1 MDKKITIMTM
11 GKRVYNQ
18 VNSIIKSHHKAGHIR
33 ISDSNRITLYH
44 LLNPQRDNRT
54 AACHNVTITST
65 TNGSSRTLAKFTTL
79 SNRNLLHKCFAD
91 THSIDRISC
100 LISRKDHNI
109 FYPMLDSRKKNVS
122 STENISASSLHREKL
137 TTRHLLESG
146 GGKNVVNTT
155 HSNIYRSL
163 VADITDIELHLRIL
177 QAVTHIVLLLLIT
190 TENSDFLDV
199 AVKKTT

>member
-1 MDKKITIMTM
+1 
-11 GKRVYNQ
+11 
-18 VNSIIKSHHKAGHIR
+18 
-33 ISDSNRITLYH
+33 
-44 LLNPQRDNRT
+44 
-54 AACHNVTITST
+54 
-65 TNGSSRTLAKFTTL
+65 
-79 SNRNLLHKCFAD
+79 
-91 THSIDRISC
+91 
-100 LISRKDHNI
+100 
-109 FYPMLDSRKKNVS
+109 MLDSRKKNVS